1 MLRLM
6 TTAVAA
12 LTLAA
17 PATLAQDTALPDV
30 LVLATGGTIAGKASG
45 TSAIGYDAGQVT
57 GKDLIAAVPGVEK
70 LADLSTDQVSNIGS
84 QDMNDQVWI
93 DLANRIEKAFKDGE
107 ADGIVITH
115 GTDTI
120 EETAFFL
127 EQVLSTDKP
136 VVLTAAMRPST
147 AISAD
152 GPANMYEAV
161 KVAAHPDA
169 KGRGVL
175 VVINDTIFESRD
187 VQKTN
192 TTALQTFEA
201 PNTGP
206 VGYVDPASVRFLE
219 PNARYQRPR
228 FQIPAKA
235 PMPRVDII
243 YAHSNMTADQ
253 INESVKGGAKALVIA
268 GVGDGNTSK
277 EAQDALVEHAKN
289 GIIVVRSTRV
299 GSGFTNRNAEVD
311 DDKLGFAASLDLNP
325 HKARILVQLL
335 LLKGVTD
342 VNRVQSE
349 IAIR

>member
-1 MLRLM
+1 
-6 TTAVAA
+6 
-12 LTLAA
+12 
-17 PATLAQDTALPDV
+17 
-30 LVLATGGTIAGKASG
+30 
-45 TSAIGYDAGQVT
+45 
-57 GKDLIAAVPGVEK
+57 
-70 LADLSTDQVSNIGS
+70 
-84 QDMNDQVWI
+84 
-93 DLANRIEKAFKDGE
+93 
-107 ADGIVITH
+107 
-115 GTDTI
+115 
-120 EETAFFL
+120 
-127 EQVLSTDKP
+127 
-136 VVLTAAMRPST
+136 
-147 AISAD
+147 
-152 GPANMYEAV
+152 
-161 KVAAHPDA
+161 
-169 KGRGVL
+169 

-243 YAHSNMTADQ
+243 YAHSNMTDDQ

-289 GIIVVRSTRV
+289 GIIIVRSTRV